1 MVQKKSFEEQL
12 AILADDDQSL
22 NVRLLKAFSNLL
34 PEQQYQ
40 FENAWNTFSVER
52 RREVETAMV
61 ELAEEDVEQDY
72 NLLFLFMLRDE
83 DEEVRETAIEGLW
96 EYEERDFLKELLR
109 LVESDPSEK
118 VREKATIGLSRFA
131 LLAELGKLP
140 ARWKTQVQDTL
151 LALSANS
158 SNPLNVRR
166 RAVEGLGYFSND
178 ERVQEFITRS
188 YHSDDELI
196 KASALVAMGR
206 TVDKRWIPEIGKELS
221 NESPAL
227 RYEAAR
233 AAGELGSLELVTPL
247 IELTRDHDPEVRL
260 ASIWALGQVGGQ
272 EASRTLKALSNSESE
287 TVREA
292 AKEALSEI
300 AYSKNPLNVLG
311 I

>member
-1 MVQKKSFEEQL
+1 
-12 AILADDDQSL
+12 
-22 NVRLLKAFSNLL
+22 
-34 PEQQYQ
+34 
-40 FENAWNTFSVER
+40 
-52 RREVETAMV
+52 
-61 ELAEEDVEQDY
+61 
-72 NLLFLFMLRDE
+72 
-83 DEEVRETAIEGLW
+83 
-96 EYEERDFLKELLR
+96 
-109 LVESDPSEK
+109 
-118 VREKATIGLSRFA
+118 
-131 LLAELGKLP
+131 
-140 ARWKTQVQDTL
+140 VQDTL